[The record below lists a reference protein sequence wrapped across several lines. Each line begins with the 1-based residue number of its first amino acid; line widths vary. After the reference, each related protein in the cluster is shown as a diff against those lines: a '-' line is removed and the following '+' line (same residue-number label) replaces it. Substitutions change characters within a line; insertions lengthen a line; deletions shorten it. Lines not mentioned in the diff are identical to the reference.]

1 MTPRGRLLRAY
12 RWLLRGYPE
21 NFRHRFEREMLLDA
35 HASFES
41 AKTRAERLC
50 LIARLMEDLVVS
62 IPAEWLRHDRIRVAA
77 LAAFIHVMSWMTVVV
92 ISWWQWPDA
101 PSAIHV
107 VGVFSG
113 LALICVACVAARQHT
128 SPEQIPTVKPM

>member
-1 MTPRGRLLRAY
+1 MIPRGRSLRAY

-21 NFRHRFEREMLLDA
+21 NFRLRFEREMLLDA
-35 HASFES
+35 HAGFET
-41 AKTRAERLC
+41 ATTTAERLC
-50 LIARLMEDLVVS
+50 LLARLMEDLIVS

-77 LAAFIHVMSWMTVVV
+77 LAAFIHVTSWMTVVV

-107 VGVFSG
+107 VGLFSG
-113 LALICVACVAARQHT
+113 LALICVAWVAARQH
-128 SPEQIPTVKPM
+128 SSRERGISLRSV